1 MVSLVFQ
8 AAVPKYI
15 TMEVLPPSSTTIP
28 CNNGG
33 DVKQIIKVKNNM
45 LGTKSLMIKLK
56 LKYESKGETV
66 EEMATITIG
75 QGEY

>member
-1 MVSLVFQ
+1 MWTFQLVSQTQQLDMVSLVFQ

-15 TMEVLPPSSTTIP
+15 TMDKI
-28 CNNGG
+28 
-33 DVKQIIKVKNNM
+33 KNNM